1 MANKIPLKA
10 TYSGSNTSG
19 LAEFQSGD
27 TIDASFISGG
37 LAPLASPTFTGTP
50 AAPTAAVATNTT
62 QLATTAFVRGEVT
75 ALVASAP
82 GTLDTLNEL
91 AAALGDDANFSTTVT
106 NSIATKLS
114 LSGGAMTGA
123 ITTNST
129 FDGVDIAVRDA
140 VLTSTTTTANNALPK
155 AGGTMNGHL
164 NIADNVKIQL
174 GNSQDLRI
182 FHDGANSYVTDVG
195 TGGLKLQ
202 GSTFLH
208 LTSASGAYYFAADD
222 GDAANLY
229 FNGSNKLQTRNTGI
243 NVTGKIICDALQL
256 LDNEK
261 IELGTHGDLLI
272 YHDGSNSYVKDVG
285 VGNMYLMGE
294 NLFLDNADGT
304 KRYVSCTAGTGEVSL
319 SYNNAEK
326 IKTTA
331 NGISV
336 TGGITLTGGLT
347 GDTLG
352 WDTSDYIQHSNN
364 ANIGFVVN
372 GNEEMRIEADGDLH
386 ADGDVI
392 AYSTTISD
400 ERLKENIQPIE
411 DALSKVNQLTGY
423 TFTYTVD
430 GKESAGLIAQEV
442 EKVLPSAVS

>member
-27 TIDASFISGG
+27 TIDAGFISGG

-75 ALVASAP
+75 ALVDSAP

-140 VLTSTTTTANNALPK
+140 VLTSTTTTANAALPK
-155 AGGTMNGHL
+155 AGGTVTGNLIMQN
-164 NIADNVKIQL
+164 NINLGDNNRLYV
-174 GNSQDLRI
+174 GNSNDL
-182 FHDGANSYVTDVG
+182 S
-195 TGGLKLQ
+195 
-202 GSTFLH
+202 
-208 LTSASGAYYFAADD
+208 
-222 GDAANLY
+222 
-229 FNGSNKLQTRNTGI
+229 
-243 NVTGKIICDALQL
+243 
-256 LDNEK
+256 
-261 IELGTHGDLLI
+261 I
-272 YHDGSNSYVKDVG
+272 YHSGSHSVIA
-285 VGNMYLMGE
+285 E
-294 NLFLDNADGT
+294 
-304 KRYVSCTAGTGEVSL
+304 AGTGNLLIQAIDLTLGSTTGESHATFV
-319 SYNNAEK
+319 NNGAATLFYDNSAK
-326 IKTTA
+326 LATTSE
-331 NGISV
+331 GITV
-336 TGGITLTGGLT
+336 TGGVTLTGGLT
-347 GDTLG
+347 ADTIG
-352 WDTSDYIQHSNN
+352 WDTSEYIQHSNN
-364 ANIGFVVN
+364 ANIGFIVN

-400 ERLKENIQPIE
+400 LRLKENIQPIE
-411 DALSKVNQLTGY
+411 DALHKVNQLTGY

-430 GKESAGLIAQEV
+430 GRESAGLIAQEV
-442 EKVLPSAVS
+442 EKVLPSAVSEKELPLKIDDGKEYKVLQYDQTIGLLVEAVKELSARIEELESK